1 MEKRLC
7 KICGKEFIPSVWNKV
22 VCDADHYHPCPICGK
37 PVLSNKPN
45 RQNCACSTKCGQQ
58 LGNKSRKISLI
69 AKYGVDNVSKLQ
81 LIRNK
86 ISKSNTK
93 PVVHH
98 YRKCRVCGKE
108 FDARPPY
115 TQMTCSPICRGKYR
129 KYMGISKQVSQKA
142 RQTMIDRYGVS
153 NPRHIQQITKIC
165 SICGKEFITAE
176 PRKMYCD
183 GLHYSKCP
191 ICGKLTEWKNYG
203 KPIEDLT
210 CSIECKVELRRK
222 TNLSKYGCINA
233 INSEQAKEKSRKTC
247 LNKYGVEHYSKTPE
261 YQDKKSNTMM
271 ERYGVKHAA
280 QSREQHIKMS
290 DTRKQCIASDGTKL
304 EGSYELK
311 VYEYCLIHKTSVE
324 RQIPIKFNYGGKE
337 HTTFI
342 DFRVDGKLVEC
353 KGGHLLQGCFD
364 YAGHIPIDTKL
375 QVYRDNDVL
384 LIVDSVG
391 YNHIKEN
398 NKYDLNKVLLI
409 DNIDMLEQMLQ
420 V

>member
-1 MEKRLC
+1 MNKYGVKSTLSVPDIRN
-7 KICGKEFIPSVWNKV
+7 KI
-22 VCDADHYHPCPICGK
+22 
-37 PVLSNKPN
+37 
-45 RQNCACSTKCGQQ
+45 RQTCN
-58 LGNKSRKISLI
+58 I
-69 AKYGVDNVSKLQ
+69 KYGVDNPYQADAIKEK
-81 LIRNK
+81 IRKTNF
-86 ISKSNTK
+86 I
-93 PVVHH
+93 
-98 YRKCRVCGKE
+98 
-108 FDARPPY
+108 
-115 TQMTCSPICRGKYR
+115 
-129 KYMGISKQVSQKA
+129 
-142 RQTMIDRYGVS
+142 RYGVE
-153 NPRHIQQITKIC
+153 NAAQNKNVLD
-165 SICGKEFITAE
+165 SIKRTN
-176 PRKMYCD
+176 RKRYGGNAPLCD
-183 GLHYSKCP
+183 DRVKDKSKQ
-191 ICGKLTEWKNYG
+191 
-203 KPIEDLT
+203 T
-210 CSIECKVELRRK
+210 C
-222 TNLSKYGCINA
+222 
-233 INSEQAKEKSRKTC
+233 
-247 LNKYGVEHYSKTPE
+247 
-261 YQDKKSNTMM
+261 M
-271 ERYGVKHAA
+271 ERYGVDNPIKSEEIKSKIRQTCINRYGVDNFAKSDLWYDRVVNTNQLKYGEDFYSQTRDA
-280 QSREQHIKMS
+280 HIKMS

-398 NKYDLNKVLLI
+398 NKYDLNRVLLI